1 VGSFR
6 QALNRTLVLPGF
18 WYARTGVLDGKVRQR
33 SRLGQHDH
41 KANQKDMN
49 LEPVGL
55 FFDLAAMKSRCGVQV
70 ATHMQRV
77 GASVR
82 KHRDGSGVR
91 HLEQPR

>member
-55 FFDLAAMKSRCGVQV
+55 FFDLAAMKSL
-70 ATHMQRV
+70 
-77 GASVR
+77 GAENAFLAMLFNTNSDLFA
-82 KHRDGSGVR
+82 KTGSG
-91 HLEQPR
+91 